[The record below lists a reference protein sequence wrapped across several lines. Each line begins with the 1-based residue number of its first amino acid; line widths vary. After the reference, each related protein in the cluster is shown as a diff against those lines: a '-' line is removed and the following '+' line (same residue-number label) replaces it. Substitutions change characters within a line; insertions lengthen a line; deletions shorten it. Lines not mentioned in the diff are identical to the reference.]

1 MKKKLF
7 LPVVAVALVLCCAIG
22 GTLAW
27 LTDKTA
33 PVVNT
38 FTVGDVNITLAETT
52 GTEYKMVPGYILE
65 KDPKVTVAAGS
76 EDCWL
81 FVEVEKAGNF
91 DDFMTYSMANG
102 WNQLKNADNEG
113 VAGVFYREVKT
124 TDTNRVFPVLENNQ
138 VAVKDIV
145 TKEQM
150 DALNATSKPTLTFT
164 AYAVQKHRGNTGGS
178 TQDFT
183 PAEAWAAISDP
194 NT

>member
-164 AYAVQKHRGNTGGS
+164 AYAVQKHRGNTGG
-178 TQDFT
+178 T
-183 PAEAWAAISDP
+183 
-194 NT
+194 